1 VKDVAYRFDID
12 GTIAF
17 PHPDLY
23 DPDFQR
29 CAQNY
34 VAAGLVTQEDIAT
47 IPRHTT
53 LFLLPSVAATH
64 IPAPGVVEI
73 LHQLAALGV
82 SFRYHT
88 ARNSVNSEQCT
99 AIHAMTHEW
108 LRVHGFPAYEKVS
121 FVSDITHKLLY
132 ALDAREQSLLL
143 VDDRIADLLKAYRR
157 IAAENPA
164 RAQEIRERVVLVS
177 FRKPALQEKDAP
189 RTVFLKDWSGF
200 FALVSSLS

>member
-17 PHPDLY
+17 PRPDLY

-29 CAQNY
+29 CTQNY
-34 VAAGLVTQEDIAT
+34 VDAGLVIQEDIAT
-47 IPRHTT
+47 LSRHTKF
-53 LFLLPSVAATH
+53 FLLPAVAATH

-73 LHQLAALGV
+73 LQQLATSGV
-82 SFRYHT
+82 SFHYHT
-88 ARNSVNSEQCT
+88 ARKSVDPQHGT
-99 AIHAMTHEW
+99 AIHTMTHEW
-108 LRVHGFPAYEKVS
+108 LRTHGFPAYEKVS
-121 FVSDITHKLLY
+121 FVTNITHKLLH
-132 ALDAREQSLLL
+132 ALDSREQLLLL

-157 IAAENPA
+157 IVAENPA

-189 RTVFLKDWSGF
+189 RTVFLQDWSGF